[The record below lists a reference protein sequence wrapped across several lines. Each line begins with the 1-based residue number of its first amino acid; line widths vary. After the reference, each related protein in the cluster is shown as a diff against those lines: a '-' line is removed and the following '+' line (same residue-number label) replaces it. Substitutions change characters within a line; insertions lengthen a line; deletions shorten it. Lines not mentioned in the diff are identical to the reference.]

1 MTISARAATILKDL
15 PRIRGWQEALYR
27 DLHQHPELSDQEH
40 RTAGIVADQ
49 LREWGY
55 EVLSGVGGTGVV
67 GLLRSGDGPTV
78 LLRADMD
85 ALPVQEATGLPYAS
99 VVRATDAEGND
110 VPVMHACGHDA
121 HVTCLL
127 GAAALLARNPEQWNG
142 TVIALFSRPKNW
154 AAERPAWWK
163 TVWSTGGC
171 GPGTARRSVAGGAG
185 RYPTWARHGLS
196 GQPAGYGLWP
206 RFHESMPH
214 NAIDPVVL
222 AAMIVLRLQTI
233 VSREVDPSQ
242 TAVVTVGSIHAG
254 TKGNVIC
261 DHAVLEINVRSY
273 DDEVRA
279 TVLDAI
285 RRIVVAECH
294 ASGCSCNP
302 DIEIYGR
309 LSVTVNDDETTSRV
323 TGVFTEF
330 FGNQFFL
337 IPPVKAS
344 EDFGDIAN
352 ALGAPYT
359 YWFFGGANADQFAQA
374 LAAGR
379 VSQDIPVNHA
389 PNFAP
394 IMQPTFDT
402 GTQALVVAALAWL

>member
-1 MTISARAATILKDL
+1 MVEDRLVELIPPVDVALAQHVGPL
-15 PRIRGWQEALYR
+15 P
-27 DLHQHPELSDQEH
+27 
-40 RTAGIVADQ
+40 AG
-49 LREWGY
+49 L
-55 EVLSGVGGTGVV
+55 VGTRPG
-67 GLLRSGDGPTV
+67 
-78 LLRADMD
+78 
-85 ALPVQEATGLPYAS
+85 
-99 VVRATDAEGND
+99 
-110 VPVMHACGHDA
+110 PVMASADSLRVTVYGRGSHA
-121 HVTCLL
+121 
-127 GAAALLARNPEQWNG
+127 
-142 TVIALFSRPKNW
+142 
-154 AAERPAWWK
+154 
-163 TVWSTGGC
+163 
-171 GPGTARRSVAGGAG
+171 
-185 RYPTWARHGLS
+185 
-196 GQPAGYGLWP
+196 
-206 RFHESMPH
+206 SMPH

-294 ASGCSCNP
+294 ASGCSRNP

-323 TGVFTEF
+323 TGAFTEF

-394 IMQPTFDT
+394 IIGSQGRRNRAAALFPHPLICVGDPRKGGSPLSFLVLT
-402 GTQALVVAALAWL
+402 LVVARAWWAVGPVEGQGGAPAAQRGRTTLTPAAGPPHADGRVDEGKSVAIQAM